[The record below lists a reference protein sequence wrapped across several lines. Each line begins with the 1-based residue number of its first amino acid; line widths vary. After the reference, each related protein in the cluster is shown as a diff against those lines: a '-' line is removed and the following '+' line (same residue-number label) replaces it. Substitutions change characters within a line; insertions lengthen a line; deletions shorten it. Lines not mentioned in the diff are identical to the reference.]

1 MMPSHSGYGRF
12 GTLGIATPQANPT
25 AEPEFRAL
33 LPRGVSCATVRMH
46 SNIDAPDQRLLAYFQ
61 ELGSTLSRFDT
72 LALSAI
78 GVACTGSS
86 YLLGHETT
94 SQLIQN
100 LSGQM
105 RTPIITAAT
114 AIEEALLTLRAKRIS
129 LVSPYPDWL
138 GEAAKDYWLGRGFEL
153 VDCFSL
159 AQTQGDTRAIYALDA
174 ATAAESINEHWK
186 GIEADAYLIT
196 GTGLPTLPFLAD
208 LTWTTGKPVLTSNL
222 CLAWC
227 CLKTANIEFGE
238 YGPSKGMPLLA
249 GWEAAVARL

>member
-1 MMPSHSGYGRF
+1 MMPPHSGYGRL

-46 SNIDAPDQRLLAYFQ
+46 SNIEAPDQRLMAYFE

-72 LALSAI
+72 LTLSAV

-86 YLLGHETT
+86 YLLGYERTA
-94 SQLIQN
+94 QLIQA
-100 LSGQM
+100 LSDKIGI
-105 RTPIITAAT
+105 PIITAAA
-114 AIEEALLTLRAKRIS
+114 AIEEALLTLGAKRIS

-138 GEAAKDYWLGRGFEL
+138 GEAAKDYWSGRGFEL

-159 AQTQGDTRAIYALDA
+159 SQTQGDTRAIYAIDG

-196 GTGLPTLPFLAD
+196 GTGLPTLPFIYD
-208 LTWTTGKPVLTSNL
+208 LTRTTSKPVLTSNL

-238 YGPSKGMPLLA
+238 HHPSKEMPLLA